1 MVLLSIIWM
10 GSPIRIGNKRKIFA
24 IIDVIIHLLS
34 FFHSYFTDQE
44 RFSEIGSTGTGSG
57 WWWLAASLKSTDFGF
72 GWQLP
77 NTTWETLWIAII
89 CQSKLHQHVFN
100 HCMGVLDIKL
110 ILRASSFIVSQEYR
124 ALGDVASILTINSTS
139 LKVHQNRVEGSAA
152 FHEHKNAFKPLVW
165 CVMAYLWWKR
175 YFYADLWVMTAM

>member
-1 MVLLSIIWM
+1 MVLLSIISM
-10 GSPIRIGNKRKIFA
+10 GSPIRIGNKGKIFA

-34 FFHSYFTDQE
+34 FFLSYFIDQE

-124 ALGDVASILTINSTS
+124 TLVDLASIPTISSTS
-139 LKVHQNRVEGSAA
+139 LKLHQNRVAEVGS
-152 FHEHKNAFKPLVW
+152 F
-165 CVMAYLWWKR
+165 
-175 YFYADLWVMTAM
+175 

>member
-44 RFSEIGSTGTGSG
+44 RFSEIGSTDTGSG

-72 GWQLP
+72 GWHLP
-77 NTTWETLWIAII
+77 NTSWETLWIAII

-100 HCMGVLDIKL
+100 HYMGVLDIKL
-110 ILRASSFIVSQEYR
+110 KLRAISFIVSQVYWGPRIHTNYKCNQFET
-124 ALGDVASILTINSTS
+124 ASNQGGRIWQLFSE
-139 LKVHQNRVEGSAA
+139 HQNG
-152 FHEHKNAFKPLVW
+152 FKPFVW
-165 CVMAYLWWKR
+165 GVMWWKR
-175 YFYADLWVMTAM
+175 

>member
-44 RFSEIGSTGTGSG
+44 RFSEIGSTDTGSG

-100 HCMGVLDIKL
+100 HCICMGVLDIKL

-124 ALGDVASILTINSTS
+124 TLGDLASILTINSTS
-139 LKVHQNRVEGSAA
+139 LKLYQNRVAGIGSFSASTKCLQTFLLGRNVLFA
-152 FHEHKNAFKPLVW
+152 MNALFLHRFVTE
-165 CVMAYLWWKR
+165 M
-175 YFYADLWVMTAM
+175 

>member
-10 GSPIRIGNKRKIFA
+10 GSPIRTGNKRKIFA

-44 RFSEIGSTGTGSG
+44 RFSEIGSTGIGSG

-89 CQSKLHQHVFN
+89 CQSKLHQHVLN
-100 HCMGVLDIKL
+100 QCMGVLDIKL

-124 ALGDVASILTINSTS
+124 TLGDLQTWDLSKNLHDRRYQDKKFTQKTRNFSTFVK
-139 LKVHQNRVEGSAA
+139 LRQKVRKCLELG
-152 FHEHKNAFKPLVW
+152 
-165 CVMAYLWWKR
+165 
-175 YFYADLWVMTAM
+175 